1 MSSSLATILRA
12 AVICALCLP
21 VVASGPATAKGMPA
35 GISIT
40 PSNRAAY
47 TRRLPTGRWVAPV
60 GTISRTPDFPTK
72 IAVGTDG
79 VAVLA
84 NGPTRAQTVTLFDSK
99 SLTPLEQL
107 VAFTKKLSAAKVAK
121 IEASKD
127 NVGAWPNASPE
138 RLAVDKQSLFQGL
151 AAGSDG
157 MFYAAGGDSDDV
169 VALQQIHGKFVVT
182 RRYPLTWQ
190 AFPRTQYPYDY
201 QGEHDQAHL
210 FYPDAVAVGPGRK
223 HLYATGLL
231 SNSLARIDI
240 ASGQVA
246 YRNVGAFPFGVTMA
260 DSGRRLVVSDWG
272 GNGVT
277 VLDRARFAV
286 VGRIAT
292 GPRLGPAS
300 RGAGVHPTA
309 LAALPGTPMCFV
321 ADSNVD
327 RVVEVDTRTL
337 SDVRVFDDSPY
348 RNAPMG
354 SYPDGLAVARGR
366 LFVANAGND
375 DLAVFDIESGRKLG
389 LVPTGWY
396 PTDVAADPSSLFV
409 VCAKGLGSGPNVHH
423 EWVGEMMDGL
433 VQRIDL
439 ERLDASLPRWTALAL
454 ANDGFSVAQRAHRR
468 AANAAATAWLRR
480 RVRYVVFILHE
491 NKTFDED
498 LGAYAPA
505 GRWADPHL
513 DLFDRKDLPNLYSW
527 AHDDTLFAN
536 FMADGEVTAQGHEW
550 TTGTS
555 DSDWVQ
561 RTWPVYYSNRHLEAN
576 PGWTQSLVPR
586 GAPGWGSVKGGAENP
601 MCIYQNLSALGHWSN
616 PWIAY
621 PGRLYLFDDL
631 LAHHV
636 PFEDFG
642 EFVSRSRAGDISRA
656 MHAHLG
662 VDFPGWDRMILDTY
676 RAKTAISWLD
686 AHRRAFPRFVYIW
699 LPDDH
704 TAGQNPCYYTP
715 ATYVAN
721 NDRATAEVVHY
732 LSTTPQWKQ
741 MAVFITQDDAQSGAD
756 HIDAHR
762 TLAVALGPWVKRG
775 YLDTHR
781 LSQLDI
787 VRTTEA
793 ILGLP
798 PMSQWD
804 ANGSVFGDIWTNHP
818 DFRPVPV
825 LPMLVKPAIN
835 PGQCSPFTRLRQKVG
850 TTGHFVS
857 SPWFKEHA
865 AEFGAAYT
873 PTSLLT
879 VPGPEQMRQEWIAT
893 KGMRRYEEMMRY
905 LAAYSRAHKAPLS
918 HYVASEDD

>member
-1 MSSSLATILRA
+1 MSPSPAAILRG
-12 AVICALCLP
+12 AVICAFCLPAVASEP
-21 VVASGPATAKGMPA
+21 VVAQSMPT
-35 GISIT
+35 GISLT
-40 PSNRAAY
+40 TANRGAY
-47 TRRLPTGRWVAPV
+47 THELPTGRWVAPV
-60 GTISRTPDFPTK
+60 GRISGTPDFPTK
-72 IAVGTDG
+72 IAVGPAG

-84 NGPTRAQTVTLFDSK
+84 NGPTSAQTVTLFDRNALS
-99 SLTPLEQL
+99 PLEQL
-107 VAFTKKLSAAKVAK
+107 VAFPKKPSAAHIAK
-121 IEASKD
+121 IEARKD
-127 NVGAWPNASPE
+127 DVGAWKNVGPE
-138 RLAVDKQSLFQGL
+138 RLAVDKQNLFQGL
-151 AAGSDG
+151 AAGQDG
-157 MFYAAGGDSDDV
+157 TFYAAGGDSDDV
-169 VALQQIHGKFVVT
+169 LAIRRIHGKLVVT
-182 RRYPLTWQ
+182 RRYPLAWQ
-190 AFPRTQYPYDY
+190 AFPRTQYPYEY
-201 QGEHDQAHL
+201 QGEHDRQPL
-210 FYPDAVAVGPGRK
+210 FYPDAVAVGPGGK
-223 HLYATGLL
+223 HLYVTGLL
-231 SNSLARIDI
+231 SNSLARIAL
-240 ASGQVA
+240 ASGHVA
-246 YRNVGAFPFGVTMA
+246 YRNVGAFPFGVTLA
-260 DSGRRLVVSDWG
+260 DGGRRLVVSDWG

-277 VLDRARFAV
+277 VLDRDRFAV

-292 GPRLGPAS
+292 GPRLRPAS
-300 RGAGVHPTA
+300 QGAGVHPTA
-309 LAALPGTPMCFV
+309 LAALPGSARCFV

-327 RVVEVDTRTL
+327 RIVEVDTRTL
-337 SDVRVFDDSPY
+337 ATVRVFDDSPY
-348 RNAPMG
+348 RNAPPG
-354 SYPDGLAVARGR
+354 SYPEGLAVVGGR

-375 DLAVFDIESGRKLG
+375 DIAVFDIKSGHPLG

-396 PTDVAADPSSLFV
+396 PTDIAAGSNSLFV
-409 VCAKGLGSGPNVHH
+409 VSAKGLGSGPNVPHQ
-423 EWVGEMMDGL
+423 WVGEMMDGL

-439 ERLDASLPRWTALAL
+439 KRLEGALPRWTAMAM
-454 ANDGFSVAQRAHRR
+454 AQDGFSRAQRARRR

-480 RVRYVVFILHE
+480 RMRYVVFILRE

-498 LGAYAPA
+498 LGAYGPA

-513 DLFDRKDLPNLYSW
+513 DLYDQRDLPNLYRW
-527 AHDDTLFAN
+527 AHADTLFAN

-550 TTGTS
+550 TTGIS

-561 RTWPVYYSNRHLEAN
+561 RTWPVYYSGRHIEPN
-576 PGWTQSLVPR
+576 PGWTQSLVPQ
-586 GAPGWGSVKGGAENP
+586 GAPGWGNVKAGAENP

-656 MHAHLG
+656 MRAHLG
-662 VDFPGWDRMILDTY
+662 VDFPGWDRMILDTF
-676 RAKTAISWLD
+676 RAKTAIAWLA

-704 TAGQNPCYYTP
+704 TAGQDPCYYTP
-715 ATYVAN
+715 ATYVAD

-741 MAVFITQDDAQSGAD
+741 MAVFVTEDDAQSGAD

-762 TLAVALGPWVKRG
+762 TLALALGPWVKPG

-781 LSQLDI
+781 RSQLDI

-798 PMSQWD
+798 AMSQWD

-825 LPMLVKPAIN
+825 LPMQVKPALN
-835 PGQCSPFTRLRQKVG
+835 PGSCSPLTRLRRKVG
-850 TTGHFVS
+850 ATGHYVS
-857 SPWFKEHA
+857 SPWFKRHA
-865 AEFGAAYT
+865 AEFGPAYT

-893 KGMRRYEEMMRY
+893 KGRRSYAAVMRY
-905 LAAYSRAHKAPLS
+905 LARYSRAHEAPLS
-918 HYVASEDD
+918 RYVANESD